1 MITDPALKDFGP
13 VFINYKNYRTVYFR
27 PSAHQLRLLKQ
38 DLKQTFDV
46 SRFGTPAFERWE
58 SVLTTG
64 FELRD
69 FDKTRRRRPWSR
81 RVGARAGKR
90 STAVSRAL
98 FTVLAIAADAI
109 TITISSIVVGI
120 VYHQSF
126 YGVGGMF
133 EIFAALGLSVS
144 ILFVT
149 INLLAQEYDVA
160 NYLNY
165 GANARRAILVWNT
178 TFFTMLVV
186 FFLTKESAEFSRVSI
201 VIFFAV
207 GLVCLAIVRAAA
219 VYHVR
224 ASAGAGRIVSLR
236 ALLVGEENSLHDF
249 LARYEPWTVGIDIVA
264 SAVLRGGESL
274 REDLALAAAS
284 ARVLRPDDIFILLP
298 WSRTEA
304 IDACVEAFT
313 QVPASIHL
321 GPQHVLDR
329 FAKARVSRIGSIAS
343 LHLVRR
349 PLNSIEQALK
359 RAFDIVAGSILLVL
373 LTPMFLMIAVAIKLD
388 SSGPVFFLQRRY
400 GFNQEV
406 FHIVKFR
413 SMTVTEEGSAV
424 RGVTRGDARVT
435 RVGRI
440 LRRASF
446 DELPQLVNV
455 IQGRMS
461 LVGPRPH
468 ALVHNQQYEK
478 TVADYAR
485 RHNVKPGM
493 TGWAQIHGLRGEIT
507 SDTKMHARVQYDL
520 YYIDNWSFGLDLRI
534 LAFTLLSPKAFENA
548 F

>member
-1 MITDPALKDFGP
+1 
-13 VFINYKNYRTVYFR
+13 
-27 PSAHQLRLLKQ
+27 
-38 DLKQTFDV
+38 V
-46 SRFGTPAFERWE
+46 SRFGTSVVQARE
-58 SVLTTG
+58 SVLSTG
-64 FELRD
+64 IELHDFEP
-69 FDKTRRRRPWSR
+69 TRRRRPLSR
-81 RVGARAGKR
+81 RTGARLAAR
-90 STAVSRAL
+90 STTLSRAL
-98 FTVLAIAADAI
+98 FTTLAIAADTV
-109 TITISSIVVGI
+109 TITVSSIVVGI
-120 VYHQSF
+120 VYHQAYF
-126 YGVGGMF
+126 GVGGMF
-133 EIFAALGLSVS
+133 ETFAALGLSVS
-144 ILFVT
+144 TLFVT
-149 INLLAQEYDVA
+149 INLLAQEYDFA
-160 NYLNY
+160 CYLNY
-165 GANARRAILVWNT
+165 GSNARRAILGWNA

-201 VIFFAV
+201 VVFFLV
-207 GLVCLAIVRAAA
+207 GLVCLALVRAVA

-224 ASAGAGRIVSLR
+224 AGAAAGRIASLR
-236 ALLVGEENSLHDF
+236 ALLVGEEESLQSF
-249 LARYEPWTVGIDIVA
+249 LSNYEPWTVGIDIVA

-321 GPQHVLDR
+321 GPQRVLDR
-329 FAKARVSRIGSIAS
+329 FAKARVSRIGNIAS

-349 PLNSIEQALK
+349 PLNTFEQIAK

-373 LTPMFLMIAVAIKLD
+373 LAPLFLGIAIAIKLD
-388 SSGPVFFLQRRY
+388 SEGPVFFLQRRY
-400 GFNQEV
+400 GFNQEE
-406 FHIVKFR
+406 FRIVKFR
-413 SMTVTEEGSAV
+413 SMTVVEDGAAV
-424 RGVTRGDARVT
+424 RGVTRDDPRVT
-435 RVGRI
+435 RIGRI
-440 LRRASF
+440 LRRANF

-455 IQGRMS
+455 VWGHMS

-478 TVADYAR
+478 TIADYAR

-507 SDTKMHARVQYDL
+507 SETKMRDRVEHDL

-534 LAFTLLSPKAFENA
+534 LASTLLSPKAFENA